1 MSITAALIV
10 FAVTW
15 FMVFYMVLPM
25 RFQSQQDVGAVVP
38 GTPKSAP
45 STENV
50 KKKALVT
57 TGIALVVW
65 AGIVWFITSGVV
77 SGTPKSAPST
87 ENVKKKALVTTGI
100 ALVVWAG
107 IVWFITSGVVSV
119 RDLDF
124 RGTLGPETATH
135 APEATH

>member
-25 RFQSQQDVGAVVP
+25 RFQSQQDAGAVVP

-45 STENV
+45 SSENV
-50 KKKALVT
+50 KKKALIT
-57 TGIALVVW
+57 TGIAVVVW

-77 SGTPKSAPST
+77 T
-87 ENVKKKALVTTGI
+87 
-100 ALVVWAG
+100 
-107 IVWFITSGVVSV
+107 V

-124 RGTLGPETATH
+124 RGTLGPASTTS

>member
-25 RFQSQQDVGAVVP
+25 RFQSQQEAGAVVP

-50 KKKALVT
+50 KKKALIT
-57 TGIALVVW
+57 TGVTLVVW
-65 AGIVWFITSGVV
+65 VGLVWFITSGLV
-77 SGTPKSAPST
+77 SIRDIDVMGHMPPPSAL
-87 ENVKKKALVTTGI
+87 EQQEQK
-100 ALVVWAG
+100 
-107 IVWFITSGVVSV
+107 
-119 RDLDF
+119 
-124 RGTLGPETATH
+124 
-135 APEATH
+135 

>member
-25 RFQSQQDVGAVVP
+25 RFQSQQDAGAVVP

-45 STENV
+45 SSENV

-57 TGIALVVW
+57 TGIAVYGAEEVLTRPASVVQS
-65 AGIVWFITSGVV
+65 AAEAPTLPAMQGRNHAA
-77 SGTPKSAPST
+77 TPK
-87 ENVKKKALVTTGI
+87 
-100 ALVVWAG
+100 
-107 IVWFITSGVVSV
+107 
-119 RDLDF
+119 
-124 RGTLGPETATH
+124 H
-135 APEATH
+135 